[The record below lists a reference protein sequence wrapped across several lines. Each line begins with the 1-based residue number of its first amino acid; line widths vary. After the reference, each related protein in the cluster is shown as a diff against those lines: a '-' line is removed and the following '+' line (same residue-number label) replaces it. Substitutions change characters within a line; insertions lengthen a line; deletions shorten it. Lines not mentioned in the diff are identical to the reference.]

1 MKNLKSFIITSL
13 AIVLLASCSKDDC
26 ISGSGG
32 YVSRDYNTAS
42 FNALSISGDAE
53 VYITNDATRSVRI
66 EGQNN
71 ILNALN
77 VEVKGQTLTI
87 GEDNCFRDASRLKV
101 YISTPTL
108 IGLTSAG
115 YVNVTSADTFTEN
128 VFSVVLS
135 GSGSMNFNYNV
146 QEFNASISGS
156 GDISAS
162 GTATKQYFIS
172 SGDGDFNCFN
182 LVGEDVDINVS
193 GTANLEVHATKTL
206 NIDVSGTA
214 NIYYKGN
221 PLITQKISGTATI
234 VDAN

>member
-13 AIVLLASCSKDDC
+13 AIVLFASCSKDDC

-32 YVSRDYNTAS
+32 YVSRDYNTDS
-42 FNALSISGDAE
+42 FNAVSISGEAE
-53 VYITNDATRSVRI
+53 VYITKDAVRSVRI
-66 EGQNN
+66 EAQNN

-77 VEVKGQTLTI
+77 VNVQGQTLTI
-87 GEDNCFRDASRLKV
+87 GEDNCFRNAQRLKV

-108 IGLTSAG
+108 TGLISAG
-115 YVNVTSADTFTEN
+115 SVNITSADTFTESE
-128 VFSVVLS
+128 FSAVLS
-135 GSGSMNFNYNV
+135 GTGSMNLNVDV

-162 GTATKQYFIS
+162 GTATQQYFTS
-172 SGDGDFNCFN
+172 SGDGGFKCFN

-214 NIYYKGN
+214 MIYYKGH
-221 PLITQKISGTATI
+221 PSITQNISGSASI